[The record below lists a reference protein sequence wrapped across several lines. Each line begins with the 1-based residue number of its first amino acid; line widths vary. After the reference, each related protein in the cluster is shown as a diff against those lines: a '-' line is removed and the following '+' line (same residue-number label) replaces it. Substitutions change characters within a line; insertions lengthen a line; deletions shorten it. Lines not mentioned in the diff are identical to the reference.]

1 MKVSPWD
8 SFTEVWQDFQKHMK
22 ESDRQA
28 VPGAVFLGEGG
39 KVACD
44 HACSRLLPYGISRAV
59 ALLVFKW
66 SILQYKHNLK
76 LPV

>member
-1 MKVSPWD
+1 
-8 SFTEVWQDFQKHMK
+8 MK

-66 SILQYKHNLK
+66 FILQY
-76 LPV
+76 